1 MVDQLDKS
9 FRSACKILL
18 GQEIGAL
25 SEHEKSLVRYLQPM
39 NMAKSAASGKPVYL
53 SESYCKGAKVEAY
66 AEAQKEIAKP
76 LSVNSIKDIDS
87 LFAAAQERFT
97 YAGDKILGNSKF
109 VEESDNCIDVIYA
122 RQCREVYSSEYMA
135 HCQMIDGSKF
145 MFGCSWGTLSSF
157 CINATEVYK
166 SQRVFESAMTMY
178 SGDVFFSHNSNS
190 SSELLFCFNQFSK
203 RHRIGNCQL
212 APDKFAEMKKKLLAE
227 IAQDIVR
234 KKRIPSLVE
243 ITSGDFGDG

>member
-25 SEHEKSLVRYLQPM
+25 SEYEKSLARYLQPM
-39 NMAKSAASGKPVYL
+39 NSTKSSASGKRVYY
-53 SESYCKGAKVEAY
+53 SENYCKGARIEAY
-66 AEAQKEIAKP
+66 SETQKEIAKP
-76 LSVNSIKDIDS
+76 LNVNSIKDIDS
-87 LFAAAQERFT
+87 LFEAAGERFA

-109 VEESDNCIDVIYA
+109 VEQSDNCIDTVYA
-122 RQCREVYSSEYMA
+122 KGCREVYSSEYMA
-135 HCQMIDGSKF
+135 QCQMIDASKF
-145 MFGCSWGTLSSF
+145 MFGCSFGTLSSF

-178 SGDVFFSHNSNS
+178 CGDVFFSHNSNS

-212 APDKFAEMKKKLLAE
+212 APDRFSEMKKKLLGE
-227 IAQDIVR
+227 IVQDIVR
-234 KKRIPSLVE
+234 NKRIP
-243 ITSGDFGDG
+243 